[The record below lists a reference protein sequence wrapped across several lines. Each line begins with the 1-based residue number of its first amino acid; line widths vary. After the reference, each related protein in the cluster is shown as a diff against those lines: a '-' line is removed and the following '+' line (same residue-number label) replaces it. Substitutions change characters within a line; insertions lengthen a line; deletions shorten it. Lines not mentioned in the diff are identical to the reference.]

1 METAPRSPRERFR
14 EQTRNE
20 AKRVA
25 LEQLAE
31 SGPAGISVNAIAKR
45 MGVTG
50 PALYRYFENRDA
62 LLTDL
67 VVDAYRDL
75 GDALED
81 ALRTHRRKA
90 PATRFRE
97 LAARFRGWALQQ
109 PHRYLLLFGTP
120 VPGFRAPELTFDL
133 ADRAFRPILE
143 VFVDLAPE
151 GLPAERSVLD
161 RQLVAWREVRGG
173 LMAPPAVLQRGLL
186 AWSRLHGLVS
196 LEVEGQFVDMGVDP
210 ELLFRAEVESLLAQ
224 SWK

>member
-1 METAPRSPRERFR
+1 MDAAPRSPRERFR

-45 MGVTG
+45 MGITG

-75 GDALED
+75 GDAIRD
-81 ALRTHRRKA
+81 AAHEHRRKA
-90 PATRFRE
+90 PASRFRE
-97 LAARFRGWALQQ
+97 LAAAFRAWGVQQ

-120 VPGFRAPELTFDL
+120 VPGFSAPELTLAL
-133 ADRAFRPILE
+133 ADRAIQPLLDALAE
-143 VFVDLAPE
+143 LAPAD
-151 GLPAERSVLD
+151 LPAARTELD
-161 RQLVAWREVRGG
+161 RQLVEWRAMRGAEA
-173 LMAPPAVLQRGLL
+173 MPPAVVQRGLQ
-186 AWSRLHGLVS
+186 AWTRMHGLVS
-196 LEVEGQFVDMGVDP
+196 LEVEGQFTAMGIDP
-210 ELLFRAEVESLLAQ
+210 EPLFRAEVASVLDQPWE
-224 SWK
+224 